1 MKKILS
7 LVLGAAL
14 IASMAVSTSAA
25 AVIGDNAKAKS
36 IKAEIKA
43 AAETPKMDGVIGE
56 YEYVKLDTSAA
67 NLSYSD
73 PKVQNHTFE
82 VYACYDK
89 DYVYFAIKGQH
100 DAHKNERD
108 TDLGNMWNAD
118 GIQVAAAKAGVT
130 DAKKTHRYESGFGL
144 SSKTGNVLTNTWV
157 DTIND
162 GKTAGKKFAATD
174 CVIKLDGKIAI
185 YEGRIPA
192 ACVGETSLEKGD
204 TFKLSFSLN
213 TFVGGARQYIEWGAG
228 TCASKDATA
237 HPTVT
242 LGDAIQLPKKEAPKT
257 ADATSVAILALAAS
271 LAAGYVVAKKH

>member
-7 LVLGAAL
+7 LAL
-14 IASMAVSTSAA
+14 SALLVASLAVSASAA
-25 AVIGDNAKAKS
+25 AVIGANATAKTV
-36 IKAEIKA
+36 KAEIKA

-56 YEYVKLDTSAA
+56 YEYVKMDTSAA

-82 VYACYDK
+82 VYLSYDK
-89 DYVYFAIKGQH
+89 DYVYFAVKGQH

-118 GIQVAAAKAGVT
+118 GIQVAAALANVT
-130 DAKKTHRYESGFGL
+130 DAQKTYRYESGFGL

-157 DTIND
+157 DTINA
-162 GKTAGKKFAATD
+162 GKTAGKKLAATD
-174 CVIKLDGKIAI
+174 CVVKLDGKTAI

-192 ACVGETSLEKGD
+192 ACVGEASLEKGD
-204 TFKLSFSLN
+204 TFKLSLALN
-213 TFVGGARQYIEWGAG
+213 TFVDDTRYYIEWGAG

-242 LGDAIQLPKKEAPKT
+242 LGDAIELPKKEAPKT